1 MPSFTIAGANLQGA
15 GPVVDVQIA
24 VNKDVETG
32 LRETGQPVPAP
43 YIALAMI
50 DTGASLTVIREGLAQ
65 DLGLQPTG
73 VRLIHTPSDINVRCQ
88 EYVVRLLFPN
98 DIVFETDVVEAG
110 RPGVAIGRFRAFDA
124 VQPSQPPQLLVT
136 ERLDTKT
143 QTIDPGVTQC
153 L

>member
-24 VNKDVETG
+24 VNKEVETG
-32 LRETGQPVPAP
+32 LREAGQTVPAP
-43 YIALAMI
+43 YVALAMI

-73 VRLIHTPSDINVRCQ
+73 VRRVHTPSDMNVRCH

-98 DIVFETDVVEAG
+98 DIMFEIDVVEAPLKGQHIDCLVG
-110 RPGVAIGRFRAFDA
+110 RDLLARGVLIYIGPDNLFTLSF
-124 VQPSQPPQLLVT
+124 
-136 ERLDTKT
+136 
-143 QTIDPGVTQC
+143 
-153 L
+153 